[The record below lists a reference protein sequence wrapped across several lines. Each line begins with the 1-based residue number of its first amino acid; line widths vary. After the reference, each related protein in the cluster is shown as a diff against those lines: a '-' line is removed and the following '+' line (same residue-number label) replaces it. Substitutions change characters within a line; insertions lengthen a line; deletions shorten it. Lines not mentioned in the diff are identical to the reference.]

1 MNFFLVA
8 AIFFAGVPAI
18 AVAETNT
25 IRGKIIDA
33 STGEEIIG
41 AAVIL
46 KELANIGTV
55 TGLDGSFILNTELET
70 CTLLFS
76 SIGYKDAEIIF
87 SHSKSEDKLL
97 VSLEPDNI
105 ALDAVI
111 VTADNKGKT
120 EASARGIERA
130 SMNVVNVM
138 SAKAMELSPDL
149 TVANAIRRMSG
160 VTVERNSSGEGQ
172 YAILT

>member
-1 MNFFLVA
+1 MRIIRKFFLVA

-55 TGLDGSFILNTELET
+55 T
-70 CTLLFS
+70 
-76 SIGYKDAEIIF
+76 
-87 SHSKSEDKLL
+87 
-97 VSLEPDNI
+97 
-105 ALDAVI
+105 
-111 VTADNKGKT
+111 
-120 EASARGIERA
+120 
-130 SMNVVNVM
+130 
-138 SAKAMELSPDL
+138 
-149 TVANAIRRMSG
+149 
-160 VTVERNSSGEGQ
+160 
-172 YAILT
+172 